1 MNVMHV
7 ISRCEVG
14 QCQEFDWDETEFTL
28 MLLLDT
34 VSSQVS
40 AEQCAS
46 NASWAACKYT
56 VPWLIECVVVSNK
69 CFKLACAG
77 TASAVQPTGLQCAR
91 SSEKAKEQP
100 AECSRCNDPTV
111 SHLTCDLT
119 PSILGSDALGSRRR
133 LLLAWHDLLRHRWLY
148 HFLRDVS
155 TFPFTEILKEK
166 PETNSCNRHMYK
178 CRGAYMTAGICLTVR
193 PSVC

>member
-100 AECSRCNDPTV
+100 AECSCCNDPTV

-148 HFLRDVS
+148 HFLR
-155 TFPFTEILKEK
+155 EQK

-178 CRGAYMTAGICLTVR
+178 CRGAYMTAGICLTV
-193 PSVC
+193 PPFVC